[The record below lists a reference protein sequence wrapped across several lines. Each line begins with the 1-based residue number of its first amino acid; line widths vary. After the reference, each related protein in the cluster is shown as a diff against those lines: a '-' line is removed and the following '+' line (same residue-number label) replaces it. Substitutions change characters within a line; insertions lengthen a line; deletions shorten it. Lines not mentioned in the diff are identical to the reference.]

1 MTSALNRLL
10 AMPLLV
16 VLMGLGA
23 AAMLVPAAHAA
34 VIENFSD
41 MRAFLYSGLLFL
53 TLTALIAVAS
63 SNYDPVHPGRS
74 HLFAL
79 FATFLILPVMLAVPF
94 RFAEPDTRFLNAY
107 VEMVSSITTTGAT
120 LFEDPDRLSQSV
132 HLWRALVAWMGGFFV
147 LTTAA
152 AILAPMN
159 LGGFDV
165 LASADGQRQ
174 RGAGHDDFW
183 LADGGRRILRISV
196 RLFPLYFGL
205 TMFLWLLLAIRTD
218 APVVTLI
225 HAMSVM
231 STSGI
236 TALSGGIAADGSG
249 FVGEITVFGFFLL
262 ALTRQP
268 FSGERR
274 GKMRVRFMSDPEL
287 RMGLFFVLAVPA
299 FLFLRH
305 WLGAIEVDEFQNF
318 RAAIRALWGATF
330 TVLSFLSTTG
340 FESAAWDDARNWSG
354 LATPGIVLLGLAL
367 IGGGVAT
374 TAGGV
379 KLLRVYA
386 LYKHGIREMDRLV
399 HPSSVGGSGSDARRF
414 RREGAYL
421 AWIFF
426 MLFALSI
433 ALTVLG
439 FAFSGLNLDQ
449 AMTLAVAALS
459 TTGPVANVTLAEPV
473 SYAALSDFGKSVL
486 TAAMVLG
493 RLEMLVII
501 SLFNPELWRK

>member
-262 ALTRQP
+262 ALALSR
-268 FSGERR
+268 
-274 GKMRVRFMSDPEL
+274 
-287 RMGLFFVLAVPA
+287 
-299 FLFLRH
+299 
-305 WLGAIEVDEFQNF
+305 F
-318 RAAIRALWGATF
+318 RAND
-330 TVLSFLSTTG
+330 
-340 FESAAWDDARNWSG
+340 AARC
-354 LATPGIVLLGLAL
+354 
-367 IGGGVAT
+367 
-374 TAGGV
+374 
-379 KLLRVYA
+379 
-386 LYKHGIREMDRLV
+386 
-399 HPSSVGGSGSDARRF
+399 
-414 RREGAYL
+414 
-421 AWIFF
+421 
-426 MLFALSI
+426 
-433 ALTVLG
+433 
-439 FAFSGLNLDQ
+439 AF
-449 AMTLAVAALS
+449 
-459 TTGPVANVTLAEPV
+459 V
-473 SYAALSDFGKSVL
+473 S
-486 TAAMVLG
+486 
-493 RLEMLVII
+493 
-501 SLFNPELWRK
+501 